1 MFIYKYLD
9 GVKWSCFLNGK
20 ILEKKFGIFWVKNFE
35 DEFMGSITGIN
46 IPYQGGRV
54 T

>member
-1 MFIYKYLD
+1 M
-9 GVKWSCFLNGK
+9 
-20 ILEKKFGIFWVKNFE
+20 EKFWKKKFE